1 MKGFYFIPV
10 EADRARQLMITAGVW
25 LSLAAVAIF
34 LFFFNPASP
43 ANQWFPKCPFR
54 LVTGMQCP
62 GCGSTRALYQLLHL
76 HPIAAFKLNPLMV
89 LTLPFIVYGFLGFT
103 RSAIMGRPQR
113 RLFIPPIYLWAW
125 LFLLIF
131 FWVFRNTPWY
141 PFVS

>member
-43 ANQWFPKCPFR
+43 SNQWFPKCPFR

-62 GCGSTRALYQLLHL
+62 GCGSTRAFYQLLHL
-76 HPIAAFKLNPLMV
+76 HPIAAFKFNPLMV

-103 RSAIMGRPQR
+103 RSALMGRPQR

>member
-1 MKGFYFIPV
+1 MMGFHFVPV
-10 EADRARQLMITAGVW
+10 EADRARQLMIAAGVW
-25 LSLAAVAIF
+25 LSLAAVAVF

-43 ANQWFPKCPFR
+43 ANQFFPKCPFR
-54 LVTGMQCP
+54 LLTGMQCP
-62 GCGSTRALYQLLHL
+62 GCGSTRAFYQLLHL

-103 RSAIMGRPQR
+103 RSALMGRPQR

-125 LFLLIF
+125 LVLLIF